1 MEILARGA
9 AELGLQLTDHQLDQF
24 EVYYRELADWNQR
37 MNLTSIIEYS
47 EVQVKHFLDSLTVC
61 LALPGGL
68 APGAAV
74 VEVGAGAGL
83 PGLALKL
90 VFPDSRLALVESVA
104 KKTAFLRHLVEV
116 LALDRVE
123 VYTGRAEEMARHPE
137 LRESF
142 DLVLAR
148 GLAKMPA
155 LLEYTLPFCR
165 VGGRVVAWKH
175 GGIDDELAGAA
186 RALNTLGGRLTG
198 VLPVGV
204 TGLTDNRVLVVVDK
218 VKPTPPAYPRRAGVP
233 AKQPL

>member
-1 MEILARGA
+1 
-9 AELGLQLTDHQLDQF
+9 
-24 EVYYRELADWNQR
+24 
-37 MNLTSIIEYS
+37 
-47 EVQVKHFLDSLTVC
+47 
-61 LALPGGL
+61 
-68 APGAAV
+68 
-74 VEVGAGAGL
+74 
-83 PGLALKL
+83 
-90 VFPDSRLALVESVA
+90 
-104 KKTAFLRHLVEV
+104 
-116 LALDRVE
+116 
-123 VYTGRAEEMARHPE
+123 
-137 LRESF
+137 
-142 DLVLAR
+142 
-148 GLAKMPA
+148 MPA